1 MRRPRF
7 GSRLSWVRI
16 VSATAFG
23 DYDDRVDAS
32 RRHGLPSRLLRLASD
47 ERLVELLRERGS
59 EAAFEALYTRHH
71 RGVLSFC
78 RHMVG
83 SVEEAED
90 ALQHTFLA
98 AYRDIVGSRKQIQVR
113 PWLYAIARNRCITV
127 LRARREQAGAMV
139 VEPSTELLS
148 VEVERRHDLRALL
161 GDLAGLPDDQ
171 RAALV
176 LAELGDMSHEEIG
189 QALDCPREKVKALVF
204 QARSS
209 LISSREARDASCTE
223 IREQLA
229 NLRGGALR
237 RNLLRRHLREC
248 AGCRDFR
255 DNVTEQRR
263 ELALILP
270 VAPSLGLQAA
280 VLGAAG
286 GAATSSVVAKTAIV
300 LVVAGGG
307 MAAVEETRR
316 HDGGPSTRDAAVVRQ
331 ASGDPNARVA
341 GASAV
346 AAPIAVA
353 FGRHADRPAIFDTDI
368 FGGERASALDRSG
381 ARGRDARG
389 RRGAARGSEAAVSG
403 SPQGLAVGRSGG
415 TAPGLEQGRAVGR
428 PEDRGTS
435 PGVGRA
441 HARGKTRERS
451 DNRDVAPGQTGDR
464 GNSGDR
470 STAPQA
476 AAPKAPPP
484 PAEVT
489 EPAPAP
495 PPEVQAPVEQ
505 TAPQPAEKAPAP
517 HAAALEKAAD
527 GVAKAKE

>member
-1 MRRPRF
+1 M
-7 GSRLSWVRI
+7 
-16 VSATAFG
+16 SATAFG

-98 AYRDIVGSRKQIQVR
+98 AYRDIVRSRKQIQVR

-255 DNVTEQRR
+255 DKVTQQRR

-381 ARGRDARG
+381 DRGRDARG

-403 SPQGLAVGRSGG
+403 
-415 TAPGLEQGRAVGR
+415 
-428 PEDRGTS
+428 
-435 PGVGRA
+435 
-441 HARGKTRERS
+441 
-451 DNRDVAPGQTGDR
+451 
-464 GNSGDR
+464 
-470 STAPQA
+470 
-476 AAPKAPPP
+476 
-484 PAEVT
+484 
-489 EPAPAP
+489 
-495 PPEVQAPVEQ
+495 
-505 TAPQPAEKAPAP
+505 
-517 HAAALEKAAD
+517 
-527 GVAKAKE
+527 